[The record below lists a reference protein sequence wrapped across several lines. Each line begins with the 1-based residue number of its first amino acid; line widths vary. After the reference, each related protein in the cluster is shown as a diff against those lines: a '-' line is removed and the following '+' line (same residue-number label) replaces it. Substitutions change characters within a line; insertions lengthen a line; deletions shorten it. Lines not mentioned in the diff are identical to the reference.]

1 MQEKKPKNGNVK
13 NATETKRLE
22 KEYKRLQLE
31 LSKERDNYAQ
41 MHKQFNQEIHA
52 LKEDLDKKEQDIF
65 KFKSL
70 LNNQSNANSSSSNQ
84 NNSNSIQTGLQLANG
99 ILTHPALHLHSLS
112 ASPINS
118 SVNLSNYS
126 LTNPFD
132 DTLEH
137 QDNQDRLET
146 WLSIPNKRNIKKHGW
161 KKLYVVL
168 RKGKLFFYN
177 SLRDNKE
184 SQEPYMTIDLDKVY
198 HVRAVTQTDV
208 VRAGTRDVAKI
219 FQILYDVDAVHGPG
233 SYTYLGATTT
243 NEMLTSKSKINSTS
257 NTTMNNTTLYTTV
270 MENSPSMSNA
280 NLSTATL
287 NNPDNYP
294 DSAVGSSTL
303 RSMNGLDE
311 FSGRL
316 SSDAISVGSNDSGD
330 KHKDGKLSIKG
341 HKFIDIKYRMPTYCD
356 ACNKPLWDLFNPPL
370 ALECLCKLII
380 LKLYKIVYFLYF
392 FWLNLKLI
400 YLACHTKIHQE
411 HYTNE
416 KDSFQPCLCKCYF
429 ECFFSLYHIN

>member
-1 MQEKKPKNGNVK
+1 
-13 NATETKRLE
+13 
-22 KEYKRLQLE
+22 
-31 LSKERDNYAQ
+31 
-41 MHKQFNQEIHA
+41 MHKQLNQEIHA
-52 LKEDLDKKEQDIF
+52 LKEDLDKKEQEIF

-70 LNNQSNANSSSSNQ
+70 LNNSQSSTSSSSSNQ
-84 NNSNSIQTGLQLANG
+84 NNPNSIQAGLQVANG
-99 ILTHPALHLHSLS
+99 VLTHPALHMHSLN

-126 LTNPFD
+126 LTSNPFD

-137 QDNQDRLET
+137 QDNQDRLEN

-233 SYTYLGATTT
+233 SYTYLGATTAT
-243 NEMLTSKSKINSTS
+243 SNELLTSKSKINSTS

-270 MENSPSMSNA
+270 LENSPSMMSNA
-280 NLSTATL
+280 NLSTVTL
-287 NNPDNYP
+287 NNPDYP

-311 FSGRL
+311 FSSRL

-356 ACNKPLWDLFNPPL
+356 ACSKPLWDLFNPPL
-370 ALECLCKLII
+370 ALECLCK
-380 LKLYKIVYFLYF
+380 F
-392 FWLNLKLI
+392 I
-400 YLACHTKIHQE
+400 YLIVV
-411 HYTNE
+411 
-416 KDSFQPCLCKCYF
+416 
-429 ECFFSLYHIN
+429 I